1 MDQSTA
7 EEHRLERQMNQATDH
22 VISLVSFVDLAIGK
36 VVSLC
41 LIDSERQLLSYMQTS
56 RLLQLSRQLIVFTLA
71 QKSQ

>member
-41 LIDSERQLLSYMQTS
+41 LERQLLSYMQTS
-56 RLLQLSRQLIVFTLA
+56 HLLQLSRQLIVFTLA